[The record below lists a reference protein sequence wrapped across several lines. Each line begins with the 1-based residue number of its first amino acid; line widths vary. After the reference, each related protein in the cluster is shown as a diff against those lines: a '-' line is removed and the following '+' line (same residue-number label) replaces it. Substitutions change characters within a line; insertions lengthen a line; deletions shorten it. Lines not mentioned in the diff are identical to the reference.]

1 MPDFGRWGG
10 NGGDPSLNAIART
23 DQYLDALAFENPVY
37 ATDPADAELANLMAG
52 WRDEVRRPPARVA
65 AQQDAEV
72 VLYRALS
79 SQRRNRMS
87 VAVMGSVAAAM
98 LCLGGFGA
106 VVYGAVPGDALYG
119 MRVALFG
126 EQQVTRDDKVTLAAQ
141 TEMQQVQQLIEQGN
155 WDAAQD
161 KLETVTSTVQTVEDP
176 QRQRDLQQQ
185 LNNLTAKVETR
196 DPNATAP
203 PMPDASIVPNASVP
217 SPPGPISL
225 PPLPQLP
232 PSVPGIPLPDISLP
246 QIPPIPQL
254 PPPGPGVPPDI
265 SLPDLPQLPLPKPPV
280 DLPKPVPGDQ
290 KPPSKPDPDA
300 PKPPVEQPK
309 PPVEEPKPP
318 VEQPKPP
325 IELPKP
331 IEQPKPVEPPKPI
344 ELPKPI
350 EAPKPVEQ
358 PKPLIP
364 DIMPNPKPAPAPQ
377 APPAQEAPV
386 PVIPVAPAPKQ
397 PPALAPEQEAPQ
409 EQPTTTFPPIP
420 AEKPGRGN

>member
-37 ATDPADAELANLMAG
+37 ANDPADAELANLMAG

-65 AQQDAEV
+65 AQQEAEF
-72 VLYRALS
+72 VLHRALS

-126 EQQVTRDDKVTLAAQ
+126 EQQVTRDDQVTLAAQ

-161 KLETVTSTVQTVEDP
+161 RLQTVTSTVQTVEDP

-185 LNNLTAKVETR
+185 LNDLTAKVETR

-203 PMPDASIVPNASVP
+203 PLPDASIVPNASVP

-254 PPPGPGVPPDI
+254 PLPGPGVPPDI
-265 SLPDLPQLPLPKPPV
+265 SLPELPQLPLPKPPV
-280 DLPKPVPGDQ
+280 DLPKPIPGDQ

-300 PKPPVEQPK
+300 PKPPAEQ
-309 PPVEEPKPP
+309 PKPP

-325 IELPKP
+325 IEVPKP
-331 IEQPKPVEPPKPI
+331 IEQPKPVEQPKPI

-350 EAPKPVEQ
+350 EAPKPVEA

-364 DIMPNPKPAPAPQ
+364 DVMPNPKPAPAPAPQ
-377 APPAQEAPV
+377 APPAQEAP
-386 PVIPVAPAPKQ
+386 APKQ
-397 PPALAPEQEAPQ
+397 PALAPAPEAPQ
-409 EQPTTTFPPIP
+409 EEPTTTIPPIP
-420 AEKPGRGN
+420 ADKPGRGD